1 MAHIGNLPRLTRR
14 LVQLYLGL
22 IAYGVSMAL
31 MIRSRLGNMPWDVL
45 HQGLAQHLGVP
56 IGWVAIGVG
65 AVALLAWIPLRQMPG
80 IGTVSN
86 VIVIGLVMDWVL
98 DWLPVPDALWLR
110 IVELVSGIVLN
121 GLATGAYIGAGLGP
135 GPRDGLMTGLAHR
148 TGRSIR
154 LVRTG
159 LEVVVV
165 AAGWL
170 LGGVFGVGTLL
181 YAITIGPLAQLF
193 LPLFTVGRRDQSVSQ
208 PVTERPAGLTATTNV
223 ASTATVPASSVR
235 VNARWPRRYPR
246 TSKPADTSTDTA
258 ANSGPIMAVD
268 ARAEAQG
275 QPSTT
280 SASAV

>member
-1 MAHIGNLPRLTRR
+1 
-14 LVQLYLGL
+14 
-22 IAYGVSMAL
+22 MAL

-86 VIVIGLVMDWVL
+86 VVVIGLVMDWVL
-98 DWLPVPDALWLR
+98 NWLPVPGALWLR
-110 IVELVSGIVLN
+110 IVELLGGIVLN

-135 GPRDGLMTGLAHR
+135 GPRDGLMTGLARR

-181 YAITIGPLAQLF
+181 YAVAIGPLAQLF
-193 LPLFTVGRRDQSVSQ
+193 LPLFTVGRRRSVTG
-208 PVTERPAGLTATTNV
+208 VAGGEPAV
-223 ASTATVPASSVR
+223 VMESSPAR
-235 VNARWPRRYPR
+235 L
-246 TSKPADTSTDTA
+246 
-258 ANSGPIMAVD
+258 
-268 ARAEAQG
+268 
-275 QPSTT
+275 
-280 SASAV
+280 

>member
-1 MAHIGNLPRLTRR
+1 MARIGNLLRLSRR

-45 HQGLAQHLGVP
+45 HQGLAQHLGVS

-65 AVALLAWIPLRQMPG
+65 AVALLAWIPLRQVPG

-86 VIVIGLVMDWVL
+86 VVVIGLVMDRVL
-98 DWLPVPDALWLR
+98 AVLPPAGGWPLR
-110 IVELVSGIVLN
+110 ILELIAGIVLN

-135 GPRDGLMTGLAHR
+135 GPRDGLMTGLARR

-154 LVRTG
+154 LVRTAI
-159 LEVVVV
+159 EVVVV
-165 AAGWL
+165 AAGWA

-193 LPLFTVGRRDQSVSQ
+193 LPLFTIGPRRS
-208 PVTERPAGLTATTNV
+208 ATV
-223 ASTATVPASSVR
+223 AS
-235 VNARWPRRYPR
+235 
-246 TSKPADTSTDTA
+246 
-258 ANSGPIMAVD
+258 
-268 ARAEAQG
+268 AQG
-275 QPSTT
+275 AVPDAEPVQPGEVAGQSLAELGEVTRLRI
-280 SASAV
+280 